1 MTNLSKNASGNLV
14 KITDEGLSKCI
25 GCGDCGN
32 CNEGDCAE
40 DDKVDCAENECCTP
54 SYYLVTIS
62 GITVCPC
69 EARTSAHPPH
79 SFRVT
84 SGAPNGTY
92 KVFFDRVTGE
102 GTATSGCVWEYKG
115 SATVTWEEHDD
126 ASCGDLIA
134 TYSLPLKVTVAKFNW
149 MHGGTGHDGYSVKVH
164 WGASGSSSDL
174 TPMIDYGTFF
184 YEQERT
190 RGADYDNGRCN
201 VSISGIANNYEAES
215 ECSANFTY
223 TTPSAGDGN
232 MQPSGYGGTATI
244 EPCG

>member
-69 EARTSAHPPH
+69 EARSSAHPPH

-92 KVFFDRVTGE
+92 KVFFDRV
-102 GTATSGCVWEYKG
+102 SGSICYWEYKG

-190 RGADYDNGRCN
+190 PGAAYDNDRCN
-201 VSISGIANNYEAES
+201 VSISGLANVYEAES
-215 ECSANFTY
+215 DCVGAFTY
-223 TTPSAGDGN
+223 VTPSAGEGV
-232 MQPSGYGGTATI
+232 MYSGYGGTSTI

>member
-92 KVFFDRVTGE
+92 KVFFDRV
-102 GTATSGCVWEYKG
+102 SGSICYWEYKG

-190 RGADYDNGRCN
+190 PGAAYDNDRCN
-201 VSISGIANNYEAES
+201 VSISGLANVYEAES
-215 ECSANFTY
+215 DCVGAFTY
-223 TTPSAGDGN
+223 VTPSAGEGV
-232 MQPSGYGGTATI
+232 MYSGYGGTATI